1 MLLARR
7 EIDCEVAIVGAGP
20 YGLGAAA
27 HLKAAHVDFRIFGDP
42 MSFWRDH
49 MPAGMMLRTGWGET
63 HLSDPNR
70 RFTLDAYAQHRG
82 MERPDLLPLEE
93 FVAYT
98 DWFRSHAV
106 PDIDPRRVTRIDTEN
121 GSFRLALGDGSHMT
135 AARVVIATGLA
146 NQEYRPE
153 EFDGLP
159 RELVTHVVEHADLSK
174 FRGKR
179 VGVVGRGQSACE
191 NAAILSQH
199 GADVELI
206 TRGEILWLGVTKQ
219 AALQANPLFKRFRKL
234 ISAPTG
240 VGPFPVSWLN
250 EFPAFLR
257 QLPQAARDIAN
268 RASLQPGCTGWVKP
282 HFEKVRV
289 RSGAQVVGARTVGD
303 EVHVAF
309 QNDVGTYDHVMLGTG
324 YHIDISKL
332 GFFGP
337 EMLGAI
343 RQVNGS
349 PRLRAAFES
358 SVPGLHFLG
367 ANAVK
372 SYGPLM
378 RFIAGSGYA
387 ARQLAWTIAGRRV
400 PVSLRKRR
408 SVTGLARPSG
418 VVSR

>member
-1 MLLARR
+1 MSPSRR
-7 EIDCEVAIVGAGP
+7 EIDCEVVIVGAGP

-49 MPAGMMLRTGWGET
+49 MPAGMKLRSGWSET
-63 HLSDPNR
+63 HLSDPHR
-70 RFTLDAYAQHRG
+70 RFTLDAYTQHRG
-82 MERPDLLPLEE
+82 IKQPDLLPLEE

-106 PDIDPRRVTRIDTEN
+106 PDIDPRKVTRINADK
-121 GSFRLALGDGSHMT
+121 GSFRLDLSDGSSMR

-146 NQEYRPE
+146 NQEFRPE

-159 RELVTHVVEHADLSK
+159 RDLVTHVVEHADLSK

-206 TRGEILWLGVTKQ
+206 TRGEILWLGLTKKPT
-219 AALQANPLFKRFRKL
+219 LQANPLFKRFRKM
-234 ISAPTG
+234 IAAPTG

-257 QLPQAARDIAN
+257 QLPQAARDAVN
-268 RASLQPGCTGWVKP
+268 TASLGPGCTGWVKP

-289 RSGAQVVGARTVGD
+289 RSGVRVVGSRAVGK

-309 QNDVGTYDHVMLGTG
+309 QCDVGTYDHVMLGTG
-324 YHIDISKL
+324 YHIDISRL
-332 GFFGP
+332 GLFGP
-337 EMLGAI
+337 EMLRAI
-343 RQVNGS
+343 RRVDGS
-349 PRLRAAFES
+349 PRLRGGFES

-387 ARQLAWTIAGRRV
+387 ARLLTREIAGGRV
-400 PVSLRKRR
+400 PVGVRKSATR
-408 SVTGLARPSG
+408 LAKPSQ
-418 VVSR
+418 VASR

>member
-1 MLLARR
+1 MSLARR
-7 EIDCEVAIVGAGP
+7 EMDCEVAIVGAGP

-27 HLKAAHVDFRIFGDP
+27 HLKSAHVDVRIFGDP

-49 MPAGMMLRTGWGET
+49 MPAGMMLRSGWGET
-63 HLSDPNR
+63 HLADPHR
-70 RFTLDAYAQHRG
+70 RFTLDAYVQHRG
-82 MERPDLLPLEE
+82 IKRPDLLPLDE

-106 PDIDPRRVTRIDTEN
+106 PDIDSRKVTRIDRDN
-121 GSFRLALGDGSHMT
+121 GSFRLDFDDGTHLR
-135 AARVVIATGLA
+135 ARRVVVATGLA
-146 NQEYRPE
+146 NQEFRPE
-153 EFDGLP
+153 EFEGLP
-159 RELVTHVVEHADLSK
+159 RDLVSHVVEHADLSK

-191 NAAILSQH
+191 NAAIVSQH

-206 TRGEILWLGVTKQ
+206 ARGEITWLGLSKQ
-219 AALQANPLFKRFRKL
+219 PALQANSLFNRFRKM
-234 ISAPTG
+234 IAAPTG

-257 QLPQAARDIAN
+257 QLPQSARDAVN
-268 RASLQPGCTGWVKP
+268 TASLGPGCTGWVKP
-282 HFEKVRV
+282 HFEKVHV
-289 RSGAQVVGARTVGD
+289 RAGAHVAGARVVGE

-309 QNDVGTYDHVMLGTG
+309 QKDVGIYDHVMLGTG
-324 YHIDISKL
+324 YRIDISKL
-332 GFFGP
+332 GFFSP
-337 EMLGAI
+337 KMLALI
-343 RQVNGS
+343 CRIEGS
-349 PRLRAAFES
+349 PHLRYGFKS
-358 SVPGLHFLG
+358 TVPGLHFLG

-387 ARQLAWTIAGRRV
+387 ARELTSVIAGRSQSVRA
-400 PVSLRKRR
+400 RKPM
-408 SVTGLARPSG
+408 TGLAKPSE

>member
-1 MLLARR
+1 MSMSRR
-7 EIDCEVAIVGAGP
+7 ETDCEVVIVGAGP

-49 MPAGMMLRTGWGET
+49 MPAGMKLRSGWGET

-70 RFTLDAYAQHRG
+70 RFTLDAYVQHRG
-82 MERPDLLPLEE
+82 IKQPDLLPLED
-93 FVAYT
+93 FISYT
-98 DWFRSHAV
+98 DWFRSNAV
-106 PDIDPRRVTRIDTEN
+106 PDIDPRKVTRINADN
-121 GSFRLALGDGSHMT
+121 GSFRLDLSDGSCMR

-146 NQEYRPE
+146 NQEFRPE

-159 RELVTHVVEHADLSK
+159 RGLVSHVVEHADLSK
-174 FRGKR
+174 FQGKR

-206 TRGEILWLGVTKQ
+206 TRGEILWLGLTKK
-219 AALQANPLFKRFRKL
+219 AALQANPLFKRFRKM
-234 ISAPTG
+234 IAAPTG

-257 QLPQAARDIAN
+257 QLPQAARDAVN
-268 RASLQPGCTGWVKP
+268 TASLQPGCTGWVKP

-289 RSGAQVVGARTVGD
+289 RSGVQVVGARAIGE
-303 EVHVAF
+303 EVRVAF
-309 QNDVGTYDHVMLGTG
+309 QCDVGAYDHVMLGTG
-324 YHIDISKL
+324 YRIDISKL
-332 GFFGP
+332 GLFSP
-337 EMLGAI
+337 AMLAMI
-343 RQVNGS
+343 RQVDGS
-349 PRLRAAFES
+349 PRLRGGFES

-387 ARQLAWTIAGRRV
+387 ARVLTREIAGGRV
-400 PVSLRKRR
+400 PVSVRKPAAR
-408 SVTGLARPSG
+408 LAKPSQAA
-418 VVSR
+418 SR